1 MDTEQDDAIDRFWRV
16 ARLKGKVT
24 RLELFVGQAPRD
36 TIPPPA
42 WSFSDDRSTADEF
55 VAEVLAGTRTSI
67 VVTVADLGDE
77 PAPDIGDLSILLDGG
92 GEPRVLIRT
101 TAVVRQAVGDGGGVG
116 AEAGLTPGG
125 DPLPNGTEVLAE
137 RFEAVY
143 PKPPKRRT
151 PSA

>member
-42 WSFSDDRSTADEF
+42 WSFSDDRATADEF

-92 GEPRVLIRT
+92 AEPRVLIRT
-101 TAVVRQAVGDGGGVG
+101 TAVARQAVGGSVG
-116 AEAGLTPGG
+116 EEAGLTPGG
-125 DPLPNGTEVLAE
+125 DPLPNGTEVLVE
-137 RFEAVY
+137 HFEAVY
-143 PKPPKRRT
+143 PRPPKRRT
-151 PSA
+151 PPA